1 MPPAVLDDYEE
12 AASICVKSPR
22 AAAALLRL
30 ALEKLCHALGK
41 SGTINLMI
49 GDLVKDG
56 LPSRAQQAFD
66 AVRVIG
72 NEAVHPGEI
81 DLRDDLDTVL
91 TLFKLLNLIVEK
103 VITEPKEIDQ
113 IYSGLPPGKL
123 KGIEDRDG

>member
-1 MPPAVLDDYEE
+1 
-12 AASICVKSPR
+12 
-22 AAAALLRL
+22 
-30 ALEKLCHALGK
+30 
-41 SGTINLMI
+41 MI
-49 GDLVKDG
+49 GDLVKDE